1 VEQRLTV
8 QLDRI
13 EFQMGSQ
20 ERRIATLED
29 RSNQIG
35 FGISHGAM
43 KNITEQHKNDLAYEP
58 VSLAYE
64 NELKMA
70 RLLIETIKQ
79 MSVGPAQND
88 LPVIA

>member
-1 VEQRLTV
+1 
-8 QLDRI
+8 
-13 EFQMGSQ
+13 
-20 ERRIATLED
+20 
-29 RSNQIG
+29 
-35 FGISHGAM
+35 M

-58 VSLAYE
+58 VPLAYE

-79 MSVGPAQND
+79 MSAGPTQND